1 VLTCNSMK
9 SRNASLGFEL
19 GRGRA
24 LAEILAERRS
34 VAEGVPT
41 AAALEA
47 LAARLGVEMPIAST
61 VAAILSGRAAIDQ
74 AISALLARPL
84 KHEA

>member
-1 VLTCNSMK
+1 MK
-9 SRNASLGFEL
+9 SRNASLGFDL

-41 AAALEA
+41 AEALEA
-47 LAARLGVEMPIAST
+47 LATRLQVDMPIAGT
-61 VAAILSGRAAIDQ
+61 VAAILSSRAAIDQ

-84 KHEA
+84 KHEE

>member
-1 VLTCNSMK
+1 
-9 SRNASLGFEL
+9 
-19 GRGRA
+19 
-24 LAEILAERRS
+24 
-34 VAEGVPT
+34 
-41 AAALEA
+41 
-47 LAARLGVEMPIAST
+47 MPIAST

>member
-1 VLTCNSMK
+1 
-9 SRNASLGFEL
+9 
-19 GRGRA
+19 
-24 LAEILAERRS
+24 

-47 LAARLGVEMPIAST
+47 LAARLGVDMPIAST
-61 VAAILSGRAAIDQ
+61 VAALLSGRAEIDQ

>member
-1 VLTCNSMK
+1 M
-9 SRNASLGFEL
+9 
-19 GRGRA
+19 
-24 LAEILAERRS
+24 AERRS

-61 VAAILSGRAAIDQ
+61 VAADPLRPRAIDQ